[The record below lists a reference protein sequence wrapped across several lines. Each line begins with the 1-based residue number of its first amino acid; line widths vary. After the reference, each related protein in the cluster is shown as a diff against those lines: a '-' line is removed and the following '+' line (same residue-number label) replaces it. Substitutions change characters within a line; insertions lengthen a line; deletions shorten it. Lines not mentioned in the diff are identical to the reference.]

1 MVGRVADSLWQL
13 VSLSSLGIR
22 DVEFDLGQS
31 IGTLL
36 QSCMKQMVLD
46 SKQLLDRNV
55 NDSSTTMHIRN
66 PTTFPPYPKWADISN
81 IKLELF
87 LSTQNGQSFPIC
99 ISKVFPFIQNWL
111 AFTI

>member
-36 QSCMKQMVLD
+36 WYCMKQMVLD
-46 SKQLLDRNV
+46 SKQQLDRNV
-55 NDSSTTMHIRN
+55 NDSSTTIVFKIQPEDR
-66 PTTFPPYPKWADISN
+66 
-81 IKLELF
+81 
-87 LSTQNGQSFPIC
+87 LSEF
-99 ISKVFPFIQNWL
+99 
-111 AFTI
+111 